1 MGSFFSMDQ
10 RERVLLRSEE
20 IERITSRM
28 AHEITEK
35 NGGIDDL
42 ALIGI
47 RSRGADLVRRIAH
60 KIAAITGD
68 TPPVGII
75 DVTRYRD
82 DEKRAEAT
90 AISLQ
95 NETPL
100 SIDEKMVVLIDD
112 VIYTGRTVRAALD
125 MMIHWGRPKRIL
137 VAALV
142 DRGEREL
149 PIKADIVG
157 KNIQVSE
164 LERVN
169 VFFRESDGADQVTV
183 SPDPRL
189 ISPINRP

>member
-1 MGSFFSMDQ
+1 MDRQ
-10 RERVLLRSEE
+10 ERVLLKSDE

-28 AHEITEK
+28 AHEIMEK
-35 NGGIDDL
+35 NGGIEDL
-42 ALIGI
+42 ALIGV
-47 RSRGADLVRRIAH
+47 RSRGADLVQRIAD
-60 KIAAITGD
+60 KITAFSGL

-75 DVTRYRD
+75 DVTPYRD
-82 DEKRAEAT
+82 DQKRTEA
-90 AISLQ
+90 AANSLQ
-95 NETPL
+95 IGAPL
-100 SIDEKMVVLIDD
+100 SLDEKSVVLIDD

-125 MMIHWGRPKRIL
+125 MMVHWGRPKRIL
-137 VAALV
+137 VAVLV

-183 SPDPRL
+183 SPDPTL

>member
-1 MGSFFSMDQ
+1 M
-10 RERVLLRSEE
+10 RVLLESDE
-20 IERITSRM
+20 IERITRRM
-28 AHEITEK
+28 AHEIMEK
-35 NGGIDDL
+35 NGGIEDL

-60 KIAAITGD
+60 NIAAISGGA
-68 TPPVGII
+68 PPVGII

-82 DEKRAEAT
+82 DEKRAEVAP
-90 AISLQ
+90 ISLP

-125 MMIHWGRPKRIL
+125 MMIQWGRPKKIL

-157 KNIQVSE
+157 KNIQVSGI
-164 LERVN
+164 ERIN

-183 SPDPRL
+183 SNDQQGPRR
-189 ISPINRP
+189 RPNNP

>member
-1 MGSFFSMDQ
+1 
-10 RERVLLRSEE
+10 
-20 IERITSRM
+20 M
-28 AHEITEK
+28 AHEIMEK
-35 NGGIDDL
+35 NGGIEDL

-60 KIAAITGD
+60 KIAAISGD
-68 TPPVGII
+68 IPPVGII

-82 DEKRAEAT
+82 DQKKVEAP
-90 AISLQ
+90 AISLPI
-95 NETPL
+95 EIPL
-100 SIDEKMVVLIDD
+100 SIDEKIVVLIDD

-125 MMIHWGRPKRIL
+125 MMIQWGRPKRIL

-169 VFFRESDGADQVTV
+169 VFLQESDGVDQVTV
-183 SPDPRL
+183 SPDPTL
-189 ISPINRP
+189 ISSINRP